1 MKFLCGVAML
11 SCWAGAALAGNHA
24 AYPKEK
30 VAEFVVE
37 KLDVTTLPPAIRP
50 KREKGKKTLG
60 DYGYATRQ
68 VDEKEALVE
77 ATPGGAQISIRILE
91 QGASGIYVCAGNTGK
106 DESNGRV
113 QRVLLLK
120 LKESNGLLKSRESS
134 KQFNGCPVIGGTDDS
149 DAATGSY

>member
-1 MKFLCGVAML
+1 MLTCSGV
-11 SCWAGAALAGNHA
+11 AALAGNNA
-24 AYPKEK
+24 PYPKEK

-50 KREKGKKTLG
+50 KREKGKKTFG
-60 DYGYATRQ
+60 DYSYATRQ

-77 ATPGGAQISIRILE
+77 AAPGGAQISIRILKQE
-91 QGASGIYVCAGNTGK
+91 ASGIYVCAGNAGK
-106 DESNGRV
+106 DESDGHI

-134 KQFNGCPVIGGTDDS
+134 KEFNGCPVIGGTDNSDS
-149 DAATGSY
+149 AASSY